1 MILAMFATQLAYG
14 AERDS
19 RRRQAARKARK
30 AARKA
35 AKS

>member
-1 MILAMFATQLAYG
+1 MFLAMFATNLAFA

-35 AKS
+35 RKG